1 MLLVTVGFAL
11 PSLIFCFNPFFS
23 TDGISRGH
31 PEITQ
36 TAILRKTAEVCR
48 DIANSEGRD
57 FSLIIDDSLSVAEV
71 QAACT
76 VAVNE
81 TCPISSYR
89 FQIGIE
95 NIVLSNGLVDLT
107 MANEK
112 AYHFHDETFQEGR
125 NIITAGLASVKENVN
140 MNRIVIARQRLG
152 QILHVLQD
160 FYSHSNWVELGNETP
175 FSTLIKPDEPL
186 ENLAGP
192 DTPTCRNQTG
202 QNEDNI
208 LPEVLQQQMLTS
220 GYFSETSPEK
230 PAGKCSHGG
239 PSDLTSARDPTG
251 GISKDDINSSHGSL
265 HQKAANLAVN
275 ATVELLEDI
284 RQAVGDQRF
293 LKFMGLPQVAVLCFV
308 IDTTATMGDDIEEAR
323 RVSFEIIDRRRGTSE
338 EPGDYL
344 LVLFN
349 DPDPG
354 DVLYTND
361 SEIFRE
367 RFNSLTADG
376 GGDVAEPSLSPLL
389 RALSEAP
396 PSSEIF
402 LFTDAEAKDA
412 NLKGSV
418 SALITSTKSK
428 VTIIST
434 DSDVV
439 SLSASQAQIYSDL
452 AIASGSCFIQCSKDE
467 LSNAVPVIQDL
478 THSSSVTVL
487 HTQSNSEPLNF
498 TLDASLMDICIFI
511 IGASSFN
518 LISPTGVSQDSS
530 QSSGPLGSLT
540 VAGNLFRLPLNDGN
554 LTGTWQLIVERQSS
568 NVFPCVKVSGR
579 SLVDVSFSL
588 LNNEEGHYFLADRR
602 PAPGHIS
609 LLVTVTG
616 DDITVISFTMFDVL
630 ESTVI
635 TGSVQPLPLD
645 SSRFL
650 VIFTEVPSGTFVVAV
665 TGESSSSLGMFQRQ
679 CSTHIRTANVSVA
692 TNFTGNTIETD
703 SATTISITVFSI
715 TAGVFTLRVTN
726 GTINFI
732 IIVLWTVTIPE
743 NGSVI
748 IDLNIRAA
756 TTLEPVTLVLEVENA
771 EATDSNFAVLR
782 LSVSER
788 ETDSATDTIADS
800 ATDTIAII
808 TTTSPAAT
816 TTTTTTTNCVT
827 TTVNPTTS
835 KPVTTA
841 VNPTTTNPE
850 TTTVNPTTSN
860 PETTAVNP
868 TTSNPVTTAVNPTT
882 TNCVTTVVNPTTT
895 NPETTTVNPTTSKPV
910 TTAVN
915 PTTTNPETTTVNPTT
930 SNPET
935 TAVNPTTSNPVTT
948 AVNPTTTNCVTTVVN
963 PTTTNPETTT
973 VNPTT
978 SKPVTTAVNPT
989 TTNPETTTVNPT
1001 TSNPVTTAVN
1011 PTTTNPETTTV
1022 NPTTSKPVTTAVNPT
1037 TTYPETTTVNPTTSN
1052 PVTTVVSP
1060 TTTNPETTT
1069 VDITD
1074 ADPVITTAT
1083 ITTGSVNLLT
1093 STTSKTTIVNKT
1105 TTNPIIRNA
1114 LPKTAN
1120 PMKITVL
1127 TINTTLITTVVNTT
1141 TTINPI
1147 TTNALTCNT
1156 NPTSIIT
1163 VWTTTTTFATTTI
1176 NTTTIIHTNTAID
1189 TTNNVTTN
1197 NTVNARSTTNTIII
1211 YVPETIVVC
1220 STASPVTITA
1230 LTTTGM
1236 IVMMALILSLV
1247 N

>member
-57 FSLIIDDSLSVAEV
+57 FSLIINDSLSVAEV

-107 MANEK
+107 MAKEK

-140 MNRIVIARQRLG
+140 LGRIVIARQRLG

-192 DTPTCRNQTG
+192 DTPTCRNQIG

-208 LPEVLQQQMLTS
+208 LPEVLQQQTLTS

-293 LKFMGLPQVAVLCFV
+293 LKFMGLPQVAVLCVV
-308 IDTTATMGDDIEEAR
+308 IDTTVTMDDDIEEAR
-323 RVSFEIIDRRRGTSE
+323 RVSFEIIDSRRGTPE
-338 EPGDYL
+338 EPELYM
-344 LVLFN
+344 LVPFN
-349 DPDPG
+349 DPGFGP
-354 DVLYTND
+354 VLYTND

-376 GGDVAEPSLSPLL
+376 GGDPAEPSLLPLL
-389 RALSEAP
+389 FALSEAP

-434 DSDVV
+434 DSDFV

-452 AIASGSCFIQCSKDE
+452 AVASGSCFIQCSKDE
-467 LSNAVPVIQDL
+467 LSNAVAVIEDL

-498 TLDASLMDICIFI
+498 TLDASLMDIRIFI

-518 LISPTGVSQDSS
+518 LISPRGVSQDSS

-588 LNNEEGHYFLADRR
+588 LNNQEGHYFLEDRR
-602 PAPGHIS
+602 PAPGNIS

-616 DDITVISFTMFDVL
+616 DNITVRNFTMFDVL
-630 ESTVI
+630 EPRVI
-635 TGSVQPLPLD
+635 TGSLQPLPLD

-650 VIFTEVPSGTFVVAV
+650 VNFTEVPSGTFVVAV

-692 TNFTGNTIETD
+692 TTFTGNTIETD
-703 SATTISITVFSI
+703 SVTTIPITVSSN

-726 GTINFI
+726 DRSFPTT
-732 IIVLWTVTIPE
+732 VPSTVTIPE
-743 NGSVI
+743 NGSVDTI
-748 IDLNIRAA
+748 ITLKATSTATNTRAA
-756 TTLEPVTLVLEVENA
+756 TTLEPVTLVIEAENA
-771 EATDSNFAVLR
+771 EATDLNFGVLR

-788 ETDSATDTIADS
+788 ETDA

-808 TTTSPAAT
+808 TTTSPVTTTAITTTSPEAT
-816 TTTTTTTNCVT
+816 TTTKTITN
-827 TTVNPTTS
+827 S
-835 KPVTTA
+835 VTTA
-841 VNPTTTNPE
+841 
-850 TTTVNPTTSN
+850 
-860 PETTAVNP
+860 
-868 TTSNPVTTAVNPTT
+868 
-882 TNCVTTVVNPTTT
+882 
-895 NPETTTVNPTTSKPV
+895 
-910 TTAVN
+910 
-915 PTTTNPETTTVNPTT
+915 
-930 SNPET
+930 
-935 TAVNPTTSNPVTT
+935 
-948 AVNPTTTNCVTTVVN
+948 
-963 PTTTNPETTT
+963 
-973 VNPTT
+973 
-978 SKPVTTAVNPT
+978 
-989 TTNPETTTVNPT
+989 VNPT

-1011 PTTTNPETTTV
+1011 PTTTNPETTTEF
-1022 NPTTSKPVTTAVNPT
+1022 TH
-1037 TTYPETTTVNPTTSN
+1037 
-1052 PVTTVVSP
+1052 
-1060 TTTNPETTT
+1060 
-1069 VDITD
+1069 

-1083 ITTGSVNLLT
+1083 NTTGSVNLLT
-1093 STTSKTTIVNKT
+1093 ITSSQTTIVNKT
-1105 TTNPIIRNA
+1105 TT
-1114 LPKTAN
+1114 N

-1163 VWTTTTTFATTTI
+1163 VWTTTTTFATI

-1189 TTNNVTTN
+1189 PRSVVTN
-1197 NTVNARSTTNTIII
+1197 NTLNVTGPSNTIII